1 MEEMRKNKL
10 LLFDHPLKEMHGKNI
25 FLFNIISWNL
35 HICHFLFDRTYLSQ
49 SSLLCFTE
57 TKTGCNLNIV
67 PVNSSNINEVIKTVL
82 NLLFFFVRNDFART
96 KGRKSTKKHKKT
108 LKAQKHNQAKT

>member
-1 MEEMRKNKL
+1 MEEMRQNKL

-25 FLFNIISWNL
+25 FLINIISWNL
-35 HICHFLFDRTYLSQ
+35 HICHFLFDRIYLSQ

-57 TKTGCNLNIV
+57 TKTECNLNIV

-82 NLLFFFVRNDFART
+82 NLFFFFKKRFRT
-96 KGRKSTKKHKKT
+96 HKRHKKHKK
-108 LKAQKHNQAKT
+108 AQKKKH